1 MQLRYAIVDDAAFLR
16 ELIKNLMKAEGH
28 TCVGEADDGESAL
41 SVVQATQPDL
51 IFLDLVLP
59 KRNGMEVARV
69 LKDLTPEVKVIGCS
83 TMDQETL
90 IPDLKTAGF
99 DAFIAKPF
107 TKEDVIKTVQNLFAH
122 LEETHHG

>member
-41 SVVQATQPDL
+41 SIVQATQPDF
-51 IFLDLVLP
+51 IFLDIVMP
-59 KRNGMEVARV
+59 KRNGIEVARV
-69 LKDLTPEVKVIGCS
+69 LKELTPDVKIIGCS
-83 TMDQETL
+83 TMDQESL
-90 IPDLKTAGF
+90 IADAKAAGF
-99 DAFIAKPF
+99 DAFVVKPF
-107 TKEDVIKTVQNLFAH
+107 TKEDIINTVQNLFAH